1 MDDPAGNASELVLL
15 GEIVGVH
22 GVRGLVKVRAYTE
35 VAENLT
41 AYGPLIDQQGR
52 EVRLS
57 LRGQAKGTLL
67 AAVDGVGDRTQAE
80 GLRGRKLF
88 VPRDALPAAETEA
101 DEYYHA
107 DLIGLTVELEDG
119 ERFGRIAAVQSYG
132 AGDVLEIAVDA
143 DGRRV
148 LVPFTRELVPEV
160 DLAGERVVIAPM
172 PGLLD

>member
-1 MDDPAGNASELVLL
+1 MDDPAGQSTELVLL

-22 GVRGLVKVRAYTE
+22 GVRGLVKVRTFTE

-41 AYGPLIDQQGR
+41 AYGPLLDQRGR
-52 EVRLS
+52 EIRLT
-57 LRGQAKGTLL
+57 LHGQAKGNLL
-67 AAVDGVGDRTQAE
+67 AAVEGIGDRTQAE
-80 GLRGRKLF
+80 ALRGRKLY
-88 VPRDALPAAETEA
+88 VRREALPPAETDK

-107 DLIGLTVELEDG
+107 DLIGLTVELESG
-119 ERFGRIAAVQSYG
+119 ERFGRIASVQSYG

-148 LVPFTRELVPEV
+148 LVPFTQDMVPEV
-160 DLAGERVVIAPM
+160 DLQGGRVTIAPM